1 MFGGSG
7 FFGYFFSDSS
17 PSDAERDSPSHVC
30 EPGDSLAWWSTYE
43 IKECPDPKSL
53 DMDDVMRQLR
63 ERHGQWKD
71 PVVQS
76 VLKSAHIQNMYPTWT
91 SPELPTWERH
101 GVVLLGDAA
110 HALPPTSG
118 QGASQALEDCETFA
132 LFLAYHLSDRSE
144 LDDSSNDASLKQ
156 AINKAA
162 KQYMDLR
169 QPRVRGILKAAQKMQ
184 NSKRTM
190 GAIQEYAMYTFMK
203 VIGELYHW
211 MCFWYGAYMIAG
223 FFPSLAT
230 KPTRMV
236 IEYNVAE
243 EVARV
248 LGTES

>member
-1 MFGGSG
+1 
-7 FFGYFFSDSS
+7 
-17 PSDAERDSPSHVC
+17 
-30 EPGDSLAWWSTYE
+30 
-43 IKECPDPKSL
+43 
-53 DMDDVMRQLR
+53 MDDVMRQLR

-76 VLKSAHIQNMYPTWT
+76 VLTSARVQNMYPTWT
-91 SPELPTWERH
+91 SPELPTWERD

-118 QGASQALEDCETFA
+118 QGASQALEDCEAFTLFFA
-132 LFLAYHLSDRSE
+132 HHLRDTNE
-144 LDDSSNDASLKQ
+144 QDDSSNDASLKQ
-156 AINKAA
+156 AVNKAA

-169 QPRVRGILKAAQKMQ
+169 QPRVRQILKAAQKMQ

-203 VIGELYHW
+203 VIGELHHV
-211 MCFWYGAYMIAG
+211 MCFWLDANMIAG

-230 KPTRMV
+230 KPTRSV

-243 EVARV
+243 EVSRV
-248 LGTES
+248 LGAES